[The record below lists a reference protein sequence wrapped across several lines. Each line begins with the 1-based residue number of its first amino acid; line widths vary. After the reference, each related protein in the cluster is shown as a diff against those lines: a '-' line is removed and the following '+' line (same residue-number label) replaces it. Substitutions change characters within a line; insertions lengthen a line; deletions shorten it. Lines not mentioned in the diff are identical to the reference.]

1 MYVAPA
7 LWIVTSPAAD
17 RHPPSPLTHAGLEE
31 KMFTLGLEQAEA
43 AVCEPVCE
51 GQAWEAP
58 SAPPPAP
65 PAGKKKKTK
74 KTKKTKKIDSEEL

>member
-1 MYVAPA
+1 
-7 LWIVTSPAAD
+7 
-17 RHPPSPLTHAGLEE
+17 
-31 KMFTLGLEQAEA
+31 MFTLGLEQAEA